1 MVKSR
6 PEDVFGR
13 RTKSRASGSTRHRI
27 HITKWNFLEYEWQ
40 SKQAICL
47 YLKKNGYT
55 EMLEPTTRPEIAA
68 GGDEMTSV
76 ETRAPAVAHCLT
88 TTPSPTTRLAR
99 RFATSWRFW
108 LSKILFDAMGMSDG
122 RKGGPP
128 LSALTL

>member
-1 MVKSR
+1 M
-6 PEDVFGR
+6 
-13 RTKSRASGSTRHRI
+13 
-27 HITKWNFLEYEWQ
+27 YEGQ
-40 SKQAICL
+40 SKQAVCL

-76 ETRAPAVAHCLT
+76 ETRAPAVTHCSET
-88 TTPSPTTRLAR
+88 NPSPTRRLVR

-108 LSKILFDAMGMSDG
+108 LSRVLLDAMRMGDG
-122 RKGGPP
+122 KKGGFP